1 MLIKI
6 NDTNF
11 KHNLQ
16 KEQVFEE
23 LFNLIQE
30 KLQEGFFPSKETIL
44 SQTKQRVLANKL
56 RFYLERNNYHLVGK
70 NSLWLEKMGEES
82 LKIEVLL

>member
-11 KHNLQ
+11 KHNLH

-56 RFYLERNNYHLVGK
+56 RFYLERNNYHLVCN

>member
-11 KHNLQ
+11 KSNLH
-16 KEQVFEE
+16 KEQTFEE

-30 KLQEGFFPSKETIL
+30 KVQEGFFPSKETIL

-82 LKIEVLL
+82 LKIEVL